1 MTIYFIA
8 YGILIFM
15 YCAEK
20 IQHHSDA
27 KKKLTISFFIIFTIM
42 LGFRHPSMGVDLGY
56 GRYYGYLA
64 SFEQI
69 SKMSWKEVLE
79 LNSFLNYEKGYV
91 IYNKVLGLISKDPQI
106 LLFVTALISL
116 FLIAATFYKLGD
128 NHNILMIIII
138 YTALPCFLIQFSGL
152 RQSIAISICVFSL
165 RFIEEKRIKTF
176 LSLILIAACF
186 HTTVLFFVASYFAYW
201 LPIKRKWR
209 MSTLGIL
216 VIVFLFRTPLF
227 RIAVRVLGKNTVAD
241 QNGAINLFLIFVC
254 IYLFCSLFEKNNEKI
269 NGYMN
274 IYFIA
279 CVCQAFSGVYSSA
292 IRMGYYFMTALPF
305 LLPQAIN
312 NIEDFRQRQ
321 IFKFLIHGCFLSFG
335 LYTLSSKG
343 SWAMSNPY
351 HFFWQNIYG

>member
-1 MTIYFIA
+1 MADVDIEKKLTTNHA
-8 YGILIFM
+8 YGISALVLVMCWCIYPF
-15 YCAEK
+15 E
-20 IQHHSDA
+20 
-27 KKKLTISFFIIFTIM
+27 
-42 LGFRHPSMGVDLGY
+42 
-56 GRYYGYLA
+56 A
-64 SFEQI
+64 S
-69 SKMSWKEVLE
+69 S
-79 LNSFLNYEKGYV
+79 
-91 IYNKVLGLISKDPQI
+91 
-106 LLFVTALISL
+106 
-116 FLIAATFYKLGD
+116 
-128 NHNILMIIII
+128 
-138 YTALPCFLIQFSGL
+138 
-152 RQSIAISICVFSL
+152 
-165 RFIEEKRIKTF
+165 
-176 LSLILIAACF
+176 
-186 HTTVLFFVASYFAYW
+186 
-201 LPIKRKWR
+201 
-209 MSTLGIL
+209 
-216 VIVFLFRTPLF
+216 
-227 RIAVRVLGKNTVAD
+227 LGKS
-241 QNGAINLFLIFVC
+241 GNLFLIFVC